1 METPLSLTRFFRR
14 GRWDAER
21 AREIDAHLA
30 IETDDNI
37 ARGMT
42 PDAARLAARRKFGN
56 STLVREEI
64 YRMNT
69 IGFIE
74 TTWQDVRF
82 AVRLLRRNPGF
93 AVVAILSLAL
103 GIGANT
109 AIFQLLDA
117 VRLRTLPVARPQEL
131 AEVQIPPGSPR
142 TGRFMS
148 NHPRLTNPL
157 WEQIRDRQQGFSGI
171 FAWGTTGFDLATGG
185 ESRTA
190 HGLWVSGEYFAT
202 LGVAAEAGR
211 VFTAADDRRGCAP
224 RAVISHAFWQ
234 REFGGDRSAIG
245 RTVVLDGHPFDIV
258 GVAPASFFGVD
269 VGRSFDVA
277 VPLCAEPIVSG
288 AQTVL
293 DKRDVWFLGAI
304 GRLKPGWSME
314 RATAQLTAIA
324 PAIVQQTLPPAY
336 EATDAKSYLAFKLAA
351 YPADTGV
358 SELRRTYESPLWLL
372 LSIAGVVLL
381 IACANLA
388 NLLLARGTVRGRE
401 MAVRL
406 AIGASRP
413 RIVRQLVAESLV
425 IAVAGAAIGA
435 VLAQALSR
443 FLVTLLSV
451 PERPVFV
458 DLSPDWLVFAFTAGL
473 AIVTCL
479 LFGLAPAIRATRTQ
493 PAVAM
498 KAGGRGT
505 TEGRERFGLR
515 RGLVAL
521 QVALS
526 LVLVIGAL
534 LFVRSLRNL
543 TTLDAGFKQD
553 NLLVANLDF
562 RRAPIAEANRVA
574 AFQDL
579 TDRLASLPGV
589 DRGGAGVHS
598 PVSGSG
604 WNNNILVD
612 GVRPKDYSNFNA
624 ISPGYFHTM
633 GTPVLAGRDFDGHDT
648 LTSAPVAI
656 VNESFAKKFLGG
668 KNPIGLTFQIEAPVG
683 DPRPFNQIVGIVKD
697 TKYTDLREPFGPI
710 AYFPASQ
717 QHPDPS
723 TQVILRSKAG
733 PETITAEVT
742 HAIAAVSPLISIQYV
757 TMTETVQ
764 ESLLRERLM
773 ATLSGFFGVLAAL
786 LATIGLYG
794 VMSYMVARRR
804 SEIGIR
810 MALGADRRD
819 VVRMILREAATLVG
833 IGLAVGVGA
842 ALAAAQTAKA
852 LLFGLTPNDPA
863 TLAMAAAGLAAVALV
878 ASYLPAR
885 RASRLEPTIALREE

>member
-1 METPLSLTRFFRR
+1 VSLWRFLHR
-14 GRWDAER
+14 GRWDTER
-21 AREIDAHLA
+21 AREIEAHIA

-37 ARGMT
+37 ARGLT
-42 PDAARLAARRKFGN
+42 PKDAGLAARRKFGN
-56 STLVREEI
+56 PTLVREQI

-69 IGFIE
+69 MGFID

-103 GIGANT
+103 GVGANT

-117 VRLRTLPVARPQEL
+117 VRLRTLPVVRPWEL
-131 AEVQIPPGSPR
+131 AEVQIPPGTPR
-142 TGRFMS
+142 TGNFMGS
-148 NHPRLTNPL
+148 HPRLTNPL
-157 WEQIRDRQQGFSGI
+157 WEQIRDRQEGFSGI
-171 FAWGTTGFDLATGG
+171 FAWGATGFDLATGG

-190 HGLWVSGEYFAT
+190 RGLWVSGEYFTT
-202 LGVAAEAGR
+202 LGVPAEAGR

-224 RAVISHAFWQ
+224 RVVLSHAFWQ
-234 REFGGDRSAIG
+234 REFGGERSAIG
-245 RTVVLDGHPFDIV
+245 RTVVLDGHAFDII
-258 GVAPASFFGVD
+258 GVTPASFFGVD

-277 VPLCAEPIVSG
+277 VPLCSEPIVIG
-288 AQTVL
+288 AQSVL
-293 DKRDVWFLGAI
+293 DKGNVWFLGAI
-304 GRLKPGWSME
+304 GRLKPGWTIE
-314 RATAQLTAIA
+314 RATAQLAAIS
-324 PAIVQQTLPPAY
+324 PAVFQRTVPPSY
-336 EATDAKSYLAFKLAA
+336 EATDAKDYLAFKLAA
-351 YPADTGV
+351 FPANTGV
-358 SELRRTYESPLWLL
+358 SQLRRTYESPLWLL

-388 NLLLARGTVRGRE
+388 NLLLARGTVRARE

-406 AIGASRP
+406 AIGASRL

-435 VLAQALSR
+435 MLAQALSR
-443 FLVTLLSV
+443 FLVALLSV

-458 DLSPDWLVFAFTAGL
+458 DLSPDWLVFAFTGAL

-479 LFGLAPAIRATRTQ
+479 LFGLAPAVRATRTQ
-493 PAVAM
+493 PAAAM
-498 KAGGRGT
+498 KAGGRGAT
-505 TEGRERFGLR
+505 DGRERFGLR
-515 RGLVAL
+515 RGLVAI

-543 TTLDAGFKQD
+543 TTLDAGFKQE
-553 NLLVANLDF
+553 NLLVASLDY
-562 RRAPIAEANRVA
+562 RRVPIPEANRAA

-579 TDRLASLPGV
+579 TERLASLPGV
-589 DRGGAGVHS
+589 EAAAQVFIL

-612 GVRPKDYSNFNA
+612 GVRPKDWSNFNA
-624 ISPGYFHTM
+624 VSPGYFRTM
-633 GTPVLAGRDFDGHDT
+633 GTPLLAGRDFDGHDT
-648 LTSAPVAI
+648 PTSAPVAVI
-656 VNESFAKKFLGG
+656 NESFAKKYFAG
-668 KNPIGLTFQIEAPVG
+668 KNPIGLTFQIEGPIGA
-683 DPRPFNQIVGIVKD
+683 PRPFNQIVGIVKD

-710 AYFPASQ
+710 AYFSASQ
-717 QHPDPS
+717 QHPDPY
-723 TQVILRSKAG
+723 TQVILRSRAG

-757 TMTETVQ
+757 TMTQTVRQ
-764 ESLLRERLM
+764 SLLSERLM
-773 ATLSGFFGVLAAL
+773 ATLSGIFGALAAL

-794 VMSYMVARRR
+794 VMSYMVARRKN
-804 SEIGIR
+804 EIGIR
-810 MALGADRRD
+810 LALGADGRD
-819 VVRMILREAATLVG
+819 VVRMVLREAATLVG
-833 IGLAVGVGA
+833 IGLAIGVGT
-842 ALAAAQTAKA
+842 ALAAARATKA
-852 LLFGLTPNDPA
+852 MLFGLTPSDPA
-863 TLAMAAAGLAAVALV
+863 TLAMAAVGLAAVALL